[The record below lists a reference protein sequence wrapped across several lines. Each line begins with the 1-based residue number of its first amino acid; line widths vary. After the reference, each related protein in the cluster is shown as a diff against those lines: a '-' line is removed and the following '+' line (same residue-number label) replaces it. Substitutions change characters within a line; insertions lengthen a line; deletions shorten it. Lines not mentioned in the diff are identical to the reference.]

1 MPKEKKKEWFGKI
14 VKESRRD
21 NFLGKTEKVVEK
33 KKKSVSKNKGGR
45 PKKAPSPEKML
56 KDILPVEDIF
66 EEDELKMY
74 RQLVKVYMADF
85 DTDDLTSS
93 DMDDILDLAKNRV
106 LEFRLLKEA
115 KGNPV
120 KQLDVAQT
128 IERLSKKNEKIKE
141 SLSFRRKDRINPN
154 EFKGFSIVDL
164 AVAFDQTKKMKLQ
177 EKVRKLKEEERAV
190 LEKRKNYHGNKN
202 DLDTVEKNEPQD

>member
-1 MPKEKKKEWFGKI
+1 MAKKKREWVAKTVVKAERKRKVETDSKKGK
-14 VKESRRD
+14 V
-21 NFLGKTEKVVEK
+21 
-33 KKKSVSKNKGGR
+33 GR

-74 RQLVKVYMADF
+74 RELVKVYMADF
-85 DTDDLTSS
+85 DAEDLTSS

-106 LEFRLLKEA
+106 LEFRLLRET
-115 KGNPV
+115 KGNPD
-120 KQLDVAQT
+120 KQLDVAAT
-128 IERLSKKNEKIKE
+128 IEKLSKKNEKIKE

-164 AVAFDQTKKMKLQ
+164 AVAFDMEKKAKLQ
-177 EKVRKLKEEERAV
+177 NKISKLKAEEKVALEE
-190 LEKRKNYHGNKN
+190 RKNYKGNKY
-202 DLDTVEKNEPQD
+202 DIVSEESDITDG

>member
-1 MPKEKKKEWFGKI
+1 MKEEKKKEWFGKA
-14 VKESRRD
+14 VKDSRIEHS
-21 NFLGKTEKVVEK
+21 LGKTKKLKKEDKKGKV
-33 KKKSVSKNKGGR
+33 GR

-74 RQLVKVYMADF
+74 RELVKVYMADF
-85 DTDDLTSS
+85 DAEDLTSS

-106 LEFRLLKEA
+106 LEFRLLRET
-115 KGNPV
+115 KGNPD
-120 KQLDVAQT
+120 KQLDVAAT
-128 IERLSKKNEKIKE
+128 IEKLSKKNEKIKE

-164 AVAFDQTKKMKLQ
+164 AVAFDMEKKAKLQ
-177 EKVRKLKEEERAV
+177 DKVAKLKDEEKEM
-190 LEKRKNYHGNKN
+190 LEKRKDYTGNKY
-202 DLDTVEKNEPQD
+202 DIVSEESDTTDE

>member
-1 MPKEKKKEWFGKI
+1 MVKKKRKWVAKTVVKAEKKRTAEVVATKGK
-14 VKESRRD
+14 V
-21 NFLGKTEKVVEK
+21 
-33 KKKSVSKNKGGR
+33 GR

-74 RQLVKVYMADF
+74 RELVKVYMADF
-85 DTDDLTSS
+85 DAEDLTSS

-106 LEFRLLKEA
+106 LEFRLLRET
-115 KGNPV
+115 KGNPD
-120 KQLDVAQT
+120 KQLDVAAT
-128 IERLSKKNEKIKE
+128 IEKLSKKNEKIKE

-164 AVAFDQTKKMKLQ
+164 AVAFDMEKKAKLQ
-177 EKVRKLKEEERAV
+177 DKISNLKEEEKIA
-190 LEKRKNYHGNKN
+190 LGKRDNYKGNKY
-202 DLDTVEKNEPQD
+202 DIVSEESDTSDG

>member
-1 MPKEKKKEWFGKI
+1 MSKEKKKEWFGKT

-21 NFLGKTEKVVEK
+21 NFMGKTEKVIKK
-33 KKKSVSKNKGGR
+33 KKKSAPKNKGGR

-74 RQLVKVYMADF
+74 RELVKVYMADF
-85 DTDDLTSS
+85 DADDLTSS

-106 LEFRLLKEA
+106 LEFRLLRET
-115 KGNPV
+115 KGNPS
-120 KQLDVAQT
+120 KQLDVAAT
-128 IERLSKKNEKIKE
+128 IEKLSKKNEKIKE

-164 AVAFDQTKKMKLQ
+164 AVAFDQAKKMKLQ
-177 EKVRKLKEEERAV
+177 EKVRKLKEEEKEA
-190 LEKRKNYHGNKN
+190 LEKRKDYHGNKN
-202 DLDTVEKNEPQD
+202 DLRTTEKDESQE

>member
-1 MPKEKKKEWFGKI
+1 MAKKKREWVAKTVVKAEKKRETKTDTKKGK
-14 VKESRRD
+14 V
-21 NFLGKTEKVVEK
+21 
-33 KKKSVSKNKGGR
+33 GR

-74 RQLVKVYMADF
+74 RELVKVYMADF
-85 DTDDLTSS
+85 DAEDLTSS

-106 LEFRLLKEA
+106 LEFRLLRET
-115 KGNPV
+115 KGNPD
-120 KQLDVAQT
+120 KQLDVAAT
-128 IERLSKKNEKIKE
+128 IEKLSKKNEKIKE

-164 AVAFDQTKKMKLQ
+164 AVAFDMEKKAKLQ
-177 EKVRKLKEEERAV
+177 NKIANLKIEEKAA
-190 LEKRKNYHGNKN
+190 LEKRSDYKGNKY
-202 DLDTVEKNEPQD
+202 DIVSEESDITDG

>member
-1 MPKEKKKEWFGKI
+1 MAKKKEWFGKT

-21 NFLGKTEKVVEK
+21 NFMGKTQKAEPK
-33 KKKSVSKNKGGR
+33 KTKKNKGGR

-85 DTDDLTSS
+85 DSDDLTSS

-106 LEFRLLKEA
+106 LEFRLLRET
-115 KGNPV
+115 KGNPE
-120 KQLDVAQT
+120 KQLDIAQT

-177 EKVRKLKEEERAV
+177 EKVRNLKEEERIA
-190 LEKRKNYHGNKN
+190 LEKRKNYHGNRN
-202 DLDTVEKNEPQD
+202 DLDTSGSGDTDGI